1 MNMADS
7 RTSKKRPIQVYF
19 SEDEKEAI
27 KNHVESIVPKSN
39 LSQFIREAIC
49 EKMRK
54 AEHPEVFNQCQN
66 LNQFVLD
73 VIVKK
78 IKEMDRKQELILE
91 NTNIINSMKETLRAI
106 KSHVN
111 KDRILSELEIIS
123 NLFKGNK
130 NKTFNLRKIMD
141 MTGIDEDTVFE
152 TISVLLSDGKIKQ
165 AGGGFSLR

>member
-1 MNMADS
+1 MAK
-7 RTSKKRPIQVYF
+7 SKNSVKRPIQVYF
-19 SEDEKEAI
+19 SEEEKEAI

-54 AEHPEVFNQCQN
+54 AEHPEVFNQGQN

-91 NTNIINSMKETLRAI
+91 NTNIINSMKETLRVI
-106 KSHVN
+106 KSQVN
-111 KDRILSELEIIS
+111 NKRISNELEIIF
-123 NLFKGNK
+123 NLFKANK
-130 NKTFNLRKIMD
+130 NKTFNLQKIMD
-141 MTGIDEDTVFE
+141 MTGVDEDTVFD
-152 TISVLLSDGKIKQ
+152 TISVLVSDERIKQ
-165 AGGGFSLR
+165 VGGGFSLR